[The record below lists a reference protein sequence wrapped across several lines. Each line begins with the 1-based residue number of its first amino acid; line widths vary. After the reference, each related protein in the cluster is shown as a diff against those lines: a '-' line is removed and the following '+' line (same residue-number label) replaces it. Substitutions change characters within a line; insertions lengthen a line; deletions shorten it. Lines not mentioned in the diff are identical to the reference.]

1 MGDEVMEF
9 MPKENEDAIKSKKA
23 TYEIQDVLAKSS
35 SGCVF
40 QVLRLE
46 DKKTQAMKCEGLKV
60 KNPTLRHEAKVYEA
74 LKSYSSPHFLTF
86 EDRGLVEDRFVFII
100 LKLVGRNLLDLQ
112 ADCPDKKF
120 SMVTALRVGEQC
132 LASIRDLHYCGYIH
146 RDIKPDNFAIGRE
159 ADKNLHTV
167 YILDFK
173 FSRKYRSEGK
183 DLRLQREQAA
193 FRGTPRYASITALSM
208 KEQSRKDD
216 LESWWYM
223 VVEFMIGQLPWQ
235 DMKPTQLEEIKH
247 MKKQVRI
254 KQNLKKFLKD
264 TPEEY
269 MTNIIL
275 YIDTLHYNSIPDY
288 DHIAAHLAAAVK
300 AYYLNYDSPPDW
312 DLMVDYKGPRY
323 EKEVDGN
330 DGGQVK

>member
-1 MGDEVMEF
+1 
-9 MPKENEDAIKSKKA
+9 
-23 TYEIQDVLAKSS
+23 
-35 SGCVF
+35 
-40 QVLRLE
+40 
-46 DKKTQAMKCEGLKV
+46 
-60 KNPTLRHEAKVYEA
+60 LRHEAKVYEA

-173 FSRKYRSEGK
+173 FSRKYRQVLMDSTVSEGK

-193 FRGTPRYASITALSM
+193 FRGTPRYASITAL
-208 KEQSRKDD
+208 
-216 LESWWYM
+216 
-223 VVEFMIGQLPWQ
+223 
-235 DMKPTQLEEIKH
+235 
-247 MKKQVRI
+247 
-254 KQNLKKFLKD
+254 
-264 TPEEY
+264 
-269 MTNIIL
+269 
-275 YIDTLHYNSIPDY
+275 
-288 DHIAAHLAAAVK
+288 
-300 AYYLNYDSPPDW
+300 
-312 DLMVDYKGPRY
+312 
-323 EKEVDGN
+323 
-330 DGGQVK
+330 